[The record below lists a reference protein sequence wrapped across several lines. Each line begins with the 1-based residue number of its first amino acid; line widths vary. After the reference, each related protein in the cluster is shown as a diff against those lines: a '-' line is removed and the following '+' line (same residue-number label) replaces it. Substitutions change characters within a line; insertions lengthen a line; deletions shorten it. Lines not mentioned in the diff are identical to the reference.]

1 MSLSDI
7 CKAMKVEITRKFKK
21 QVESCDN
28 TMIKKKVGII
38 LLEVMNTQSL
48 TEIKGIK
55 KLRTDGSYFRI
66 RVNDY
71 RIGICLK
78 NDTVTFAAFDHRS
91 DIYKYFP

>member
-1 MSLSDI
+1 
-7 CKAMKVEITRKFKK
+7 MKVEITRKFKK
-21 QVESCDN
+21 QVESCGN

-38 LLEVMNTQSL
+38 VLEVMKTHSL

-55 KLRTDGSYFRI
+55 KLRADGNYFRI
-66 RVNDY
+66 RVNNY

-78 NDTVTFAAFDHRS
+78 DDIVFFSAFDHRS

>member
-28 TMIKKKVGII
+28 TLIKKKVGII
-38 LLEVMNTQSL
+38 VLEVINTHSL
-48 TEIKGIK
+48 TKIKGIK
-55 KLRTDGSYFRI
+55 KLKTDGSYFRI

-78 NDTVTFAAFDHRS
+78 NDMVIFAAFDHRS
-91 DIYKYFP
+91 VIYKYFP